1 MWTPNTKPYLTEFT
15 RKLPPMVQETL
26 EELENNENESF
37 KDYIQKWE
45 SDELEEGQT
54 NPIQP

>member
-54 NPIQP
+54 NPI